1 MGELHGMAHLAIR
14 NDIVPRSIA
23 WSRTIPFSHVT
34 DIFLKPPEK
43 LSIVGRMARR
53 TLRVFHG
60 LLGLLLGVT
69 TSGCGVM
76 AAGLFSA
83 GAETASATGVSYT
96 MDNIAYKTFVLPVE
110 PLLKETFSTLQ
121 AMGFPIENSESHV
134 AGVHIIAHG
143 PNTAHPMDIE
153 IDLETLSQKTTRMR
167 VVVKRGVVQKD
178 AATAGEIIAVTTQRL
193 HYPPKELA
201 TAGL

>member
-1 MGELHGMAHLAIR
+1 MRNRTVNVLHGL
-14 NDIVPRSIA
+14 VC
-23 WSRTIPFSHVT
+23 
-34 DIFLKPPEK
+34 
-43 LSIVGRMARR
+43 
-53 TLRVFHG
+53 
-60 LLGLLLGVT
+60 LLLGVT

-76 AAGLFSA
+76 AASLFSA

-110 PLLKETFSTLQ
+110 PLLKETFTTLQ
-121 AMGFPIENSESHV
+121 TMGFPIENSESHV
-134 AGVHIIAHG
+134 AGVHIVAHG

-193 HYPPKELA
+193 HYPPKDAAL
-201 TAGL
+201 AGL